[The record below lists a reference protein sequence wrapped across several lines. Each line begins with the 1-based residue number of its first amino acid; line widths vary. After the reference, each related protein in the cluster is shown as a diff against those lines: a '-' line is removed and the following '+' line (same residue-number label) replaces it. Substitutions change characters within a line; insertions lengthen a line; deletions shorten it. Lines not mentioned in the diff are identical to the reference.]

1 MVGRVVW
8 DEMFTSN
15 NWPRASA
22 LAVSMIALI
31 VVPLALYYRSAAQS
45 AELAKH

>member
-1 MVGRVVW
+1 
-8 DEMFTSN
+8 
-15 NWPRASA
+15 
-22 LAVSMIALI
+22 VSMIALI

>member
-1 MVGRVVW
+1 
-8 DEMFTSN
+8 MFTSN

-31 VVPLALYYRSAAQS
+31 VVPLALYYRSAAQVEPGK
-45 AELAKH
+45 A